1 MPALQRKAESL
12 EADLTHG
19 NQRLEELQA
28 EYALLEHELQV
39 RLDNWYCSHLSVLG
53 CLRGLGNG
61 CSADEDHGGLTSCS
75 SVLLPSYVNTEDG
88 TAQSPPWSCIL
99 PFTAFGGKVPSLIMQ
114 QVIMR
119 GSEWSSNN
127 KMKISCLRLS
137 CDHPVDSKELRI
149 ENYS

>member
-1 MPALQRKAESL
+1 MAIRGWRSCRLNTPCLSMSSRS
-12 EADLTHG
+12 DLTT
-19 NQRLEELQA
+19 ET
-28 EYALLEHELQV
+28 V
-39 RLDNWYCSHLSVLG
+39 RIFLYLVSLF
-53 CLRGLGNG
+53 GLGNG
-61 CSADEDHGGLTSCS
+61 CSADEHHGGLTSRS

-88 TAQSPPWSCIL
+88 TAQSSPWSCIL